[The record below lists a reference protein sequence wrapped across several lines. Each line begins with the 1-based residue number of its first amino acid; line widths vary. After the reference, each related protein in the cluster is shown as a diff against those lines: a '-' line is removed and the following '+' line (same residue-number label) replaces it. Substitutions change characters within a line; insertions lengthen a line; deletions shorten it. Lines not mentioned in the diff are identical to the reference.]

1 MSILGMIGASVG
13 NKILGNFTDKIFGAS
28 ESEKRQFANEKEMMG
43 LQAKYN
49 EELANNNQQR
59 AKNLWDYTNYENQK
73 EHLINAGLNPALLY
87 GQSGGGGASTSG
99 AGQANGVGNPGSQAV
114 MMGIQ
119 AKNIEAQ
126 TNLANAQA
134 KKAEAEAAKTSGTD
148 TEESQ
153 SRIGLN
159 EALKE
164 MNKTLSKLQEMNTNL
179 SEAQIETERAKQE
192 DLYAKATESVMNALK
207 TNVEGQI
214 KEKELNNWDEAF
226 AKNIAV
232 QTSII
237 AKNYSDVSLN
247 SQKIKNL
254 EAEIN
259 KWINDVRVNWKEAE
273 THRADV
279 INRCNQ
285 WINELGI
292 KERGLRQQ
300 LFGMFIEAA
309 TGGIATAGRLK
320 GAKEIANRPAG
331 KGITI
336 NVPGGKK

>member
-49 EELANNNQQR
+49 EELAGNNQQR
-59 AKNLWDYTNYENQK
+59 AKELWNYTNYENQK

-99 AGQANGVGNPGSQAV
+99 AGQASGVGNPGSQAV

-153 SRIGLN
+153 SRISLN
-159 EALKE
+159 ETVKE
-164 MNKTLSKLQEMNTNL
+164 MNDSLRKLNESNTRL
-179 SEAQIETERAKQE
+179 SEEQAETEKAKQE
-192 DLYAKATESVMNALK
+192 ELYSAATNNVMKAMESNI
-207 TNVEGQI
+207 GSQI
-214 KEKELNNWDEAF
+214 KEKELNNWEEAF
-226 AKNIAV
+226 ATNIAL
-232 QTSII
+232 QASTT
-237 AKNYSDVSLN
+237 AKQYSEIGLN
-247 SQKIKNL
+247 KQQINTLK
-254 EAEIN
+254 AEVL
-259 KWINDVRVNWKEAE
+259 KWENDVRTNWRNAE

-279 INRCNQ
+279 INKCNE
-285 WINELGI
+285 WMSKLNIEN
-292 KERGLRQQ
+292 KKLRYQ
-300 LFGMFIEAA
+300 LFGEFIDAA
-309 TGGIATAGRLK
+309 TGGISVIGRIKSAKILK
-320 GAKEIANRPAG
+320 GK
-331 KGITI
+331 
-336 NVPGGKK
+336 